1 MFLFLRYRSSQSDIS
16 TQNAEDT
23 NHYYVIVQLTSG
35 HEQQDTAQFVRN
47 NQLELNLQIKNKH
60 FKQNFRSE
68 GLYQPQ
74 FKDWL
79 FSPLSSYYIK
89 IQVVQYFNKRV
100 ACKRRSSVNGGTWL
114 GRFDDEPE
122 H

>member
-47 NQLELNLQIKNKH
+47 ILPQKREWPRTFLTELRNKFLPH
-60 FKQNFRSE
+60 F
-68 GLYQPQ
+68 
-74 FKDWL
+74 WH
-79 FSPLSSYYIK
+79 SSM
-89 IQVVQYFNKRV
+89 
-100 ACKRRSSVNGGTWL
+100 
-114 GRFDDEPE
+114 
-122 H
+122 